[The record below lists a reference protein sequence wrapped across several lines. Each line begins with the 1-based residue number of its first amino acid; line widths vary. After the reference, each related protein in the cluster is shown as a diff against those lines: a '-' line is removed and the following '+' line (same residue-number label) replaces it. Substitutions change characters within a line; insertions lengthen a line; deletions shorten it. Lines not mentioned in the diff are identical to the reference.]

1 MLNAS
6 IDDDR
11 VATDMISTISHLAE
25 KLHIGPVLAGDIVL
39 LAEEDGGVP
48 EQSLGLMM
56 MKYHLEL

>member
-11 VATDMISTISHLAE
+11 VATDMISTTSHLAE
-25 KLHIGPVLAGDIVL
+25 ELHIGPVLAGDIVL

-48 EQSLGLMM
+48 EQVLGLMM
-56 MKYHLEL
+56 MEYHLEL